1 MRMKKQFLII
11 FILLISMLTI
21 AGCTT
26 KDDIQNEG
34 QLQNKQKEDDVT
46 QPARIQNFEEV
57 NLKDLA
63 IGQKISVTGTEN
75 SDGSVSADQIMIGNS
90 KADFKRM
97 AGLMQPINGDN
108 EQVEDDGS
116 QTGETTSNANE
127 DRPNFEQMQNMSE
140 EERVKFREEMKARRE
155 AGGRNS
161 PRANMAGGMTRLNG
175 EIINID
181 DSTITLKIEEDGS
194 KLVFYSDE
202 TKVLRFKE
210 DNIEAKEEVI
220 E

>member
-1 MRMKKQFLII
+1 M
-11 FILLISMLTI
+11 
-21 AGCTT
+21 
-26 KDDIQNEG
+26 QNED
-34 QLQNKQKEDDVT
+34 QPQNQQKEDNVT
-46 QPARIQNFEEV
+46 QPTRNQNFEEV

-63 IGQKISVTGTEN
+63 IGQQISVTGTEN

-90 KADFKRM
+90 EADFKKM

-116 QTGETTSNANE
+116 QTGETASNANE

-140 EERVKFREEMKARRE
+140 EERVKFREEMKAERE
-155 AGGRNS
+155 AGGGNS

-175 EIINID
+175 EIINIID
-181 DSTITLKIEEDGS
+181 DSTITLKIEESGS

-202 TKVLRFKE
+202 TKILKFKT
-210 DNIEAKEEVI
+210 DGIEAKEEVK